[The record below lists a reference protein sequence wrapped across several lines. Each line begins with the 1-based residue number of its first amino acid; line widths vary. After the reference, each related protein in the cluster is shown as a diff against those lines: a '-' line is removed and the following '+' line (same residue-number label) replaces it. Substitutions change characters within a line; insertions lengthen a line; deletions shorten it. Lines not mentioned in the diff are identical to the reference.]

1 MTTVPL
7 EHVLLLCGALF
18 TIGAVGVMARRNLL
32 FMLVSAEIM
41 MNAGGL
47 AFVAVGASRGEA
59 DGQVMFLFVLAMS
72 AAEVALGLVLVLQ
85 TWRHFRTLDTDKLH
99 ALRG

>member
-1 MTTVPL
+1 MTAVPL
-7 EHVLLLCGALF
+7 EHALAVAGALF

-41 MNAGGL
+41 MNAAGF
-47 AFVAVGASRGEA
+47 AFVAAGQQRGEA

-85 TWRHFRTLDTDKLH
+85 VWRHFRTLDTD
-99 ALRG
+99 ALRGLRG